1 MPNSGLS
8 AKRNCVTRINTE
20 DAGVII
26 PATIASG
33 EFNSTNIEA
42 LINQYETGAV
52 HFEKDYEPIK
62 FITDQYGNTAFYL
75 SVTNLNNY
83 IIRDDIKVL
92 ITTDNYP
99 LLAERIGTDV
109 IFSPIEV
116 ARFILD
122 FGYTPVA
129 LSIGTSVISD
139 KIVKELEAFYAEN
152 FSTSTMG
159 GFCALLPDV
168 FGAVGIFFNALD
180 DVEKL
185 VNKLKNFSLDF
196 SLKSLL
202 DSLKKKIA
210 NVIDKVVE
218 KVKNAIENF
227 SIGNMIE
234 KIETKI
240 HESIALKFY
249 DLKQKALEFFEDI
262 NIENFKKKIDA
273 LIDYSVNAFKDP
285 KIEEVQF
292 LLFRFCSFI
301 SKIEEGINELKNP
314 LGNYINNYQTS
325 ANVIKSRSSINTVR
339 AVEAG
344 AIRYDDAKTQVGV
357 NAGRAAVTER
367 GNIPPATA
375 AEIGDLPKWN
385 NGNGDYRISFDGKFR
400 NPKQTG
406 GGNRGGMGDEAPQAW
421 NKVQPYVKL
430 LLMRLRAEFSKEI
443 GREIRLNM
451 TSGYRPP
458 WYNTQVGG
466 AKNSYHKDFRAFD
479 CIWPGMNSREK
490 QIYARI
496 ARKVGFTEVLVYP
509 RGGSNSSFVH
519 TAYGGNLPSDEEL
532 AAMLNKTSYYP
543 TGSQI

>member
-1 MPNSGLS
+1 MSKSGLS
-8 AKRNCVTRINTE
+8 EKRNCVTRINTGDTE
-20 DAGVII
+20 VII
-26 PATIASG
+26 PATIATG
-33 EFNSTNIEA
+33 EFNSTNIES
-42 LINQYETGAV
+42 LISQYETGIV
-52 HFEKDYEPIK
+52 YFEKDYEPIK
-62 FITDQYGNTAFYL
+62 FITDQYGDADFYS

-83 IIRDDIKVL
+83 IIRDEIKVL
-92 ITTDNYP
+92 ITIDNYP
-99 LLAERIGTDV
+99 LLAERIKTGV

-116 ARFILD
+116 ARFISD
-122 FGYTPVA
+122 FGYTPVG
-129 LSIGTSVISD
+129 LSIGTSVVSN
-139 KIVKELEAFYAEN
+139 KIITELEAFYTEN
-152 FSTSTMG
+152 FSNSTMG

-180 DVEKL
+180 DVENL

-202 DSLKKKIA
+202 DNLKKNITDI
-210 NVIDKVVE
+210 IDKVIE
-218 KVKNAIENF
+218 KVKGIIENF
-227 SIGNMIE
+227 SISNMIE

-240 HESIALKFY
+240 QETIALKFY
-249 DLKQKALEFFEDI
+249 DLKQKALEFFEAI

-273 LIDYSVNAFKDP
+273 LIDYSINIFKDP

-301 SKIEEGINELKNP
+301 SKIEEGMNELINP
-314 LGNYINNYQTS
+314 LDNYVNNYQTTMS
-325 ANVIKSRSSINTVR
+325 VIKSRSSINTIR

-344 AIRYDDAKTQVGV
+344 AIRYDDTKTQTGV
-357 NAGRAAVTER
+357 NAGRAAVTEK

-375 AEIGDLPKWN
+375 VEIGDLPRWN
-385 NGNGDYRISFDGKFR
+385 NGNGDYRISFNGKFR
-400 NPKQTG
+400 KPRQTG
-406 GGNRGGMGDEAPQAW
+406 GGNTGGMGDEAPQAW

-466 AKNSYHKDFRAFD
+466 HKNSYHKAFTAFD
-479 CIWPGMNSREK
+479 CVWDGMNSREK

-509 RGGSNSSFVH
+509 KAGSDSSFVH
-519 TAYGGNLPSDEEL
+519 TAYGGKLPSDEEL
-532 AAMLNKTSYYP
+532 SALLNKTYYP
-543 TGSQI
+543 PGSQI